1 MKQAFLVMDLCKRD
15 EIMTAH
21 GLATPE
27 LLEVHNDDNVVD
39 IISCVALSE
48 FTSMHY

>member
-15 EIMTAH
+15 EMMTAH